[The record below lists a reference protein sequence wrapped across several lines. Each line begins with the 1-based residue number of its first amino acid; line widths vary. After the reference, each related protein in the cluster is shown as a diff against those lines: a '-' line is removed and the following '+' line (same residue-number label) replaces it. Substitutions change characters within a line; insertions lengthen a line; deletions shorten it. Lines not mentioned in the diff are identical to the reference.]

1 VSAPR
6 FDNYDWPGG
15 REAMLRFG
23 PAHGPT
29 VLAALPLFEEA
40 NRTRASLIAVL
51 RRLADREIA
60 SALPDLPG
68 TGESLVSTVE
78 ATLADWRTAFA
89 AAARALPGP
98 VHVVAWRGGALVD
111 AEAEVA
117 SRWWLAP
124 VSGAETMRELR
135 RIRAASGGDLYAGN
149 VLSDAMVAELEIA
162 QLETAEHRRGEPHP
176 GERRGPGASS
186 PMPDPDVRR
195 GGTMLRTVRLA
206 TDPRPADAHRPGRPL
221 WRAAEPGT
229 DPALEAALAD
239 DIAAWITRCEG

>member
-1 VSAPR
+1 MSAPR
-6 FDNYDWPGG
+6 FDPYDWPGG

-51 RRLADREIA
+51 RRLAERGIA

-68 TGESLVSTVE
+68 TGESLVPTCE
-78 ATLADWRTAFA
+78 ATLADWRAAFA
-89 AAARALPGP
+89 AAARTLPGP
-98 VHVVAWRGGALVD
+98 IHAVSWRGGALVD
-111 AEAEVA
+111 AEAGVA
-117 SRWWLAP
+117 SRWWLSP

-135 RIRAASGGDLYAGN
+135 RVQAAAGGELFAGN
-149 VLSDAMVAELEIA
+149 RLSDAMIAELDG
-162 QLETAEHRRGEPHP
+162 AEQHGGAGPH
-176 GERRGPGASS
+176 
-186 PMPDPDVRR
+186 
-195 GGTMLRTVRLA
+195 RTVRLDS
-206 TDPRPADAHRPGRPL
+206 DPRPADAHLPGRPL

-239 DIAAWITRCEG
+239 DIAAWIEQCGS